1 MKTMIMYDKYENKY
15 RNVVDVEELKEYIQD
30 VTAKIKNEKAE
41 DMFITASQGKL
52 DTIIVLDKILEELK
66 AENEN

>member
-52 DTIIVLDKILEELK
+52 DTIIVLDNILNDLEVEDD
-66 AENEN
+66 

>member
-1 MKTMIMYDKYENKY
+1 MKTMIMCDKYENKY

-52 DTIIVLDKILEELK
+52 DTIIVLDNILNDLEVEDD
-66 AENEN
+66 